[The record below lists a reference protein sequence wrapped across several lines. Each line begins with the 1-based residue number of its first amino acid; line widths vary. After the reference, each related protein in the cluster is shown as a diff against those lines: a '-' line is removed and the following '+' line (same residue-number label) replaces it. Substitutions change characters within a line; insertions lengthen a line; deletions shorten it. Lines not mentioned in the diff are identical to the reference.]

1 MNVFLLLII
10 AAVIMAYAVDNLA
23 DYLNIRHLDPVLPRE
38 FSDIFDQEQYARS
51 QEYARL
57 QTRLR
62 LIQSTVNCLCLL
74 LFLLCGGLS
83 WLDQLVRTLAL
94 HPVWTGLIFF
104 AVLGLALDLLSLP
117 FELYDTFVLEQAFGF
132 NRSTPGLFV
141 KDKLKGYLLAVLIG
155 GPVLA
160 GVLLALGRFPEWG
173 WLWAWLL
180 ITLVMLLLHAVG
192 PSLILPLFNTFTPLE
207 PGQLRDKIEAL
218 ARNNRFDLSGI
229 FVMDGSKRSTK
240 SNAFFTG
247 LGRTKRIALFDTLI
261 ERHSVDELVAVL
273 AHEIGHFQHK
283 HILKQLLLSCVKTG
297 ILLYLIA
304 VLITFEPLFAAFEL
318 PEPRVYTGLVFFALL
333 YTPVSLLLSLGLK
346 ALSRKYEYQADA
358 FAARATRQAGALIA
372 ALKKLSADNLSNLTP
387 HPLYVLLNYSH
398 PPVLQRIRALQQTE
412 NS

>member
-1 MNVFLLLII
+1 MNIFLLLII
-10 AAVIMAYAVDNLA
+10 TAVIMAYCIDNLA
-23 DYLNIRHLDPVLPRE
+23 EYLNIRHLDPVLPRE
-38 FSDIFDQEQYARS
+38 FSDVFDREQYARS

-57 QTRLR
+57 QSRLR
-62 LIQSTVNCLCLL
+62 LIQSSVNCLCLL
-74 LFLLCGGLS
+74 LFLLCGGLA
-83 WLDQLVRTLAL
+83 WLDQLIRTLAL

-117 FELYDTFVLEQAFGF
+117 FDIYSTFVLEQSFGF

-141 KDKLKGYLLAVLIG
+141 KDRLKGYLLAVLIG
-155 GPVLA
+155 GPILA
-160 GVLLALGRFPEWG
+160 GVLLALSRFPEWG
-173 WLWAWLL
+173 WLGAWLL

-207 PGQLRDKIEAL
+207 QGSLRDKIEAL
-218 ARNNRFDLSGI
+218 ARNNRFDVSGI
-229 FVMDGSKRSTK
+229 FVMDGSKRSTR

-247 LGRTKRIALFDTLI
+247 LGRTKRIVLFDTLI
-261 ERHSVDELVAVL
+261 KRHSVDELVAVL

-283 HILKQLLLSCVKTG
+283 HILKQLLLSSVKTG

-304 VLITFEPLFAAFEL
+304 VLITFEPLFAAFDL

-333 YTPVSLLLSLGLK
+333 FTPVSLLLSLGLNV
-346 ALSRKYEYQADA
+346 LSRKYEYQADA

-387 HPLYVLLNYSH
+387 HPFYVLLNYSH
-398 PPVLQRIRALQQTE
+398 PPVLQRIRALQQAE
-412 NS
+412 KG